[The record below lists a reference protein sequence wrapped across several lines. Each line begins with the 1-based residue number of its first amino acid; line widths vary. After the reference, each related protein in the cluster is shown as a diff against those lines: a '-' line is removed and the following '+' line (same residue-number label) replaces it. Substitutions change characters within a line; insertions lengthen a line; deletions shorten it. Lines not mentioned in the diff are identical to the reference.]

1 MILRPRFLDAEA
13 DDDTLDLMK
22 LLRARLRDE
31 SFAAARGSTQ
41 AALVFVDD
49 EEFPGGIRPTGRYTV
64 SGTNVAVTVRLRR
77 DGAEIAN
84 LQITGSKDDLPA
96 LIEKIIG
103 ALKEGI
109 GSLP

>member
-1 MILRPRFLDAEA
+1 
-13 DDDTLDLMK
+13 MK

-31 SFAAARGSTQ
+31 SFAAARGSGQ
-41 AALVFVDD
+41 AAMVFVDD

-64 SGTNVAVTVRLRR
+64 SGTNVVVTMRLRR

-84 LQITGSKDDLPA
+84 LQITGSRDDLPA

-103 ALKEGI
+103 ALKERI
-109 GSLP
+109 AKVN